1 MRPLV
6 ALVLLLIA
14 TIAAAH
20 DLITAESAEGYLKKA
35 VRWHEQSETDTDTAE
50 RAKAYLRIGVM
61 LDEIRGYLN
70 RDLAAHGEVQGLA
83 SNYLVAELKRVGTPL
98 AYSESRNYFTANSE
112 YYRTALD
119 LGLNSY
125 LAKEARLRLLRG
137 GFDDSFD
144 VDPLE
149 TNQSP
154 EQLRDSVQ
162 LVEQLIE
169 TVNREPD
176 LEEVRF
182 IAAIVYA
189 RAARAATDAAERA
202 DFRNKALAHVDGF
215 MGDYPES
222 MRSAA
227 MPVVRASLY
236 DLR

>member
-1 MRPLV
+1 MR
-6 ALVLLLIA
+6 LLIA
-14 TIAAAH
+14 VMMLLMAALAIAH
-20 DLITAESAEGYLKKA
+20 DLITAELAQGYLARASKG
-35 VRWHEQSETDTDTAE
+35 HEQCESDDDKSEQ
-50 RAKAYLRIGVM
+50 AKACLRIGVM

-83 SNYLVAELKRVGTPL
+83 SNYLVAELERVGTPL
-98 AYSESRNYFTANSE
+98 AYSESRSYFTANSE
-112 YYRTALD
+112 YYRTALE

-125 LAKEARLRLLRG
+125 LAREARLRLLRG
-137 GFDDSFD
+137 EFDDSFD

-154 EQLRDSVQ
+154 DQLRDSVK

-169 TVNREPD
+169 TVTREPD

-189 RAARAATDAAERA
+189 RAARATTDAAERA
-202 DFRNKALAHVDGF
+202 DFRNKALANVDAF
-215 MGDYPES
+215 MGDYPDS
-222 MRSAA
+222 LRSAA
-227 MPVVRASLY
+227 MPVVRAALY